1 MALVWFGI
9 ARIIPVT
16 TKVCQPQVSTIPN
29 FKLLLLCYFF
39 VLVFCVCYFLRFS
52 NYGNNLTSALQRSDL
67 GSIQICL
74 RPNKLW
80 EISQIID
87 CLNTQCIPNS
97 MLFLDVSQ
105 RGFNFLPSTPF
116 HRSAQLAPSRSII
129 QSTIPVLYLSSNP
142 TTYFHL
148 LTSSTLSSLFS
159 QVKLTI
165 KVFYSNNILFKFASK
180 DQKRSSQDGEWQ
192 LLNWWWFSKYMFFS
206 DTLYMVTIL
215 YITKRATFHH
225 HRYPT

>member
-1 MALVWFGI
+1 MHYKGQIWVRYKSVKKKLQEVQLKY
-9 ARIIPVT
+9 RLSQHPMYS
-16 TKVCQPQVSTIPN
+16 KVHGFPQ
-29 FKLLLLCYFF
+29 C
-39 VLVFCVCYFLRFS
+39 FL
-52 NYGNNLTSALQRSDL
+52 
-67 GSIQICL
+67 
-74 RPNKLW
+74 
-80 EISQIID
+80 
-87 CLNTQCIPNS
+87 
-97 MLFLDVSQ
+97 SQ

-148 LTSSTLSSLFS
+148 LTASTLSSLFS

-192 LLNWWWFSKYMFFS
+192 LLNWWWFSTYIFFRAPCIWS
-206 DTLYMVTIL
+206 PFFIL
-215 YITKRATFHH
+215 QREQHFITTAIQHKQF
-225 HRYPT
+225 